1 MGVLRGISGR
11 EISGLVIS
19 GYALVPDRLNVS
31 DSGAK
36 EHVRRGLD
44 V

>member
-1 MGVLRGISGR
+1 MGGLRVMSGR

-19 GYALVPDRLNVS
+19 GYPLVPDRLNVP
-31 DSGAK
+31 DSGGK
-36 EHVRRGLD
+36 EHVPTGRD

>member
-1 MGVLRGISGR
+1 MGALRGISGR

-19 GYALVPDRLNVS
+19 GYPLLPDRLNVS

-36 EHVRRGLD
+36 EHVRTGRD

>member
-1 MGVLRGISGR
+1 MAGLRVMSGR
-11 EISGLVIS
+11 EISGLVNS
-19 GYALVPDRLNVS
+19 GYALVPDRLNVP

-36 EHVRRGLD
+36 EHVRTGRD